1 MRKKL
6 AGAILAAGI
15 VAAAGC
21 NSAPSPS
28 ASSPAASASS
38 SYFSELNRELQLRP
52 VLVGCLAQRG
62 LIPAK
67 DLDSR
72 WYSNGHVTTNKY
84 WTMWWSSFNGLPVKI
99 DGTWMHLSDVA
110 RQAATDGTWPTAL
123 CGPLPSAS
131 PS

>member
-1 MRKKL
+1 MRKQL

-15 VAAAGC
+15 ITAATGC
-21 NSAPSPS
+21 NSSPSQPGPAPST
-28 ASSPAASASS
+28 SS

-52 VLVGCLAQRG
+52 VLVGCLGRHG

-99 DGTWMHLSDVA
+99 SGTWLHLSDVA
-110 RQAATDGTWPTAL
+110 RQAATDGTWPTQL
-123 CGPLPSAS
+123 CGPLPSPS